1 METPHSTT
9 NTKEFEVTGVSRS
22 GRVRKKSSKLLDFQS
37 PDEVER
43 KIYKRTTAN
52 SHTPRTSTPR
62 YSARG
67 RPSLATLKARKAAKT
82 PTAADEENDV
92 AADDDEPDDEVKEKS
107 LDNVPK
113 DMTRD
118 VGAEDGEEEEDED
131 LNEVLNNTSGL
142 TAASDSDDDGFGEL
156 VADLVGTEA
165 ANLEGAAGN
174 QKSPFRQ
181 SLYMTE
187 KNKKLKENRVE
198 RKDKGKTRYTAYNMW
213 AREHRKSNKFGKSS
227 EVDHQAARRLHELW
241 SNVSNKEK
249 NAWKRKAKMQA
260 TRAKQREKVG
270 LNQTNN
276 KTTLTTSTPNN
287 TSTPNSTFINRPTT
301 SRTRKLAE
309 DKQKAKD
316 ESANNVNNSNSSTT
330 AATTPKRPRNNSY
343 RRNNSSTPITNNS
356 NSSTPLY
363 TVTNGSTNSYN
374 NKTQTLNNAKTPL
387 PTIEPIDAAAHLKL
401 LGESLSIIGD
411 RLKEHE
417 GQIAVSGS
425 LSVLLDSLLCSL
437 GPLLC
442 LTTRLPGLDK
452 KTQLKTNLATTLDNI
467 AYVMPGL

>member
-1 METPHSTT
+1 M
-9 NTKEFEVTGVSRS
+9 TGVSRS

-43 KIYKRTTAN
+43 KIYKRTTASSNTARSN
-52 SHTPRTSTPR
+52 STK
-62 YSARG
+62 YNGRG
-67 RPSLATLKARKAAKT
+67 RPSLAAIKARKQVKAA
-82 PTAADEENDV
+82 AAATGPPADDNDV
-92 AADDDEPDDEVKEKS
+92 AVDDDEPD
-107 LDNVPK
+107 
-113 DMTRD
+113 
-118 VGAEDGEEEEDED
+118 EDED
-131 LNEVLNNTSGL
+131 QMKSKGEIDLNSTDKTVPGDESSQLEDDINDVLQNTSGL
-142 TAASDSDDDGFGEL
+142 TNVSDSDDDGFGEL
-156 VADLVGTEA
+156 VADLVGSEA
-165 ANLEGAAGN
+165 ANLESVAN
-174 QKSPFRQ
+174 QQKSPFRQ

-187 KNKKLKENRVE
+187 KNKKLKDSRVE

-213 AREHRKSNKFGKSS
+213 AREHRKTAKFGKNSDA
-227 EVDHQAARRLHELW
+227 DHQAARRLHELW

-260 TRAKQREKVG
+260 TRAKTREKSG
-270 LNQTNN
+270 IQQSN
-276 KTTLTTSTPNN
+276 KTPTAPVN

-316 ESANNVNNSNSSTT
+316 ESLVANNT
-330 AATTPKRPRNNSY
+330 APMTSTPKRPRNNSY
-343 RRNNSSTPITNNS
+343 RRNNNNTPTSNNANNNRSS
-356 NSSTPLY
+356 PLY
-363 TVTNGSTNSYN
+363 IATNGSTNNYN
-374 NKTQTLNNAKTPL
+374 NKSQTLNNTKTPL

-452 KTQLKTNLATTLDNI
+452 KPQLKANLATTLDNI